1 MKRKAASV
9 DALSSAKV
17 ERSKISIEMFA
28 RAIQA
33 CRLEDPDFFSLEFAD
48 AVTTESITDNDL
60 IAKNGKESLFDLL
73 KKLYP
78 QVWSINYPSDQRDIY
93 TKEAAIAGCAAIS
106 SSKSTWW

>member
-1 MKRKAASV
+1 
-9 DALSSAKV
+9 
-17 ERSKISIEMFA
+17 MFA

-48 AVTTESITDNDL
+48 AVTKESKVDTDL